1 LSGPATSK
9 EARHGARRLPL
20 SPPLAARLESCGI
33 DRDFRKGQ
41 KHSDHA
47 LLLAELRD

>member
-1 LSGPATSK
+1 MTRAL
-9 EARHGARRLPL
+9 EIARAR
-20 SPPLAARLESCGI
+20 AI

-41 KHSDHA
+41 KQHSDHA